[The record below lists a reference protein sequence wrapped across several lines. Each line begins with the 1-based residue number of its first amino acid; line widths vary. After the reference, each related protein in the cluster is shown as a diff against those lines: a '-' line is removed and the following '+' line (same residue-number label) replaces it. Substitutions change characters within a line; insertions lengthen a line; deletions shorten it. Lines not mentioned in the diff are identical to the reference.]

1 MKLVTLTFLL
11 ALAGHLTASAQ
22 SRDTIHWIDGLFSH
36 WNNATPGASVAI
48 SRNGKIIYKKA
59 FGLADLEHLA
69 PNTTETIFECGSVSK
84 QFTAMSILL
93 LAKDGWLNLQDD
105 VRKHVPELP
114 SYDKPIRIQHLLN
127 HTSGLKDWGTIGAL
141 AGWPRTT
148 RVYTQDLA
156 LQIIC
161 KQQSLNFTPGSEYSY
176 SNTNYSLLVTILER
190 VSGMSLEEFTRIRFF
205 EPLNM
210 KSTRWRSNFQQII
223 SGRAV
228 AYAATRDGYEQQMP
242 FENIYGHGGLL
253 TTTSDLLKWNALLEN
268 YTIGGG
274 DVFKQRIKKG
284 TLNNGKE
291 INYAAGLF
299 IGKVNGHDEIQH
311 SGATAGYRG
320 WLAYY
325 PQTKLS
331 ITLLSN
337 DGSFQPAAVGLQLAE
352 IFLGKSATRKEPA
365 MALVQPEDLKRF
377 KGTYRSIRHFDAIT
391 LTYIDGRLRASNHNI
406 EKEKDVKPLHRDTL
420 YLDGQRWVYLTP
432 DLIMATDATDTLR
445 YARVAPP
452 NTDPTKLKALEGTYW
467 SDEAEVAFEIKL
479 SGNQLWAQ
487 RKPTQSFPLHASF
500 HDGFFSD
507 TSQLFEF
514 LRNNQGV
521 VTVLLVSQSRAE
533 RVRFVKTSKDK

>member
-1 MKLVTLTFLL
+1 MKRVTLTLLL
-11 ALAGHLTASAQ
+11 AVTIQLTVSAQ
-22 SRDTIHWIDGLFSH
+22 SRDTMQWIDGLFSH

-93 LAKDGWLNLQDD
+93 LAKDGRLNLQDD
-105 VRKHVPELP
+105 VGKHVPELP
-114 SYDKPIRIQHLLN
+114 SYGKPIRIQHLLN

-148 RVYTQDLA
+148 KVYTQDLA

-176 SNTNYSLLVTILER
+176 SNTNYSLLVTIVER
-190 VSGMSLEEFTRIRFF
+190 VSGMSLEKFTRIRFF
-205 EPLNM
+205 EPLDM
-210 KSTRWRSNFQQII
+210 KSTRWRSNFRQII
-223 SGRAV
+223 PGRAI
-228 AYAATRDGYEQQMP
+228 AYATTRDGYEQQMP

-253 TTTSDLLKWNALLEN
+253 TTTSDLLKWNTLLEN
-268 YTIGGG
+268 HTIGGD

-284 TLNNGKE
+284 RLNNGEE
-291 INYAAGLF
+291 INYASGLF
-299 IGKVNGHDEIQH
+299 IGKITGQDEIQH

-331 ITLLSN
+331 VALLSN
-337 DGSFQPAAVGLQLAE
+337 DGSFQPAAVGAQIAE
-352 IFLGKSATRKEPA
+352 IFLGKSVPHPEPA
-365 MALVQPEDLKRF
+365 MAIVQPEDLKRF
-377 KGTYRSIRHFDAIT
+377 QGTYRSIRHFDAIT
-391 LTYIDGRLRASNHNI
+391 LEYKDGRIHASTHNT

-432 DLIMATDATDTLR
+432 DLIMTTDATDTLR

-452 NTDPTKLKALEGTYW
+452 STDPTKLKALEGTYW
-467 SDEAEVAFEIKL
+467 SDEAEVVFEIKL
-479 SGNQLWAQ
+479 RGNQLLAQ

-514 LRNNQGV
+514 LRNKQGV

-533 RVRFVKTSKDK
+533 RVRFIKTSKDK